1 VGSSR
6 GDRHPELKPGLL
18 LRVRQCGG
26 LCLAAIVALF
36 AAAPRATALD
46 PGRFLDQYVHE
57 TWDAKDGLPE
67 GPVLS
72 IEPTSDGYLWLGT
85 QLGLLRFDGLHF
97 VVFDETTPG
106 LKLYSYAR
114 DLLADPDVKGD
125 LWAALVGGVAHRSA
139 GAFEM
144 FDDQQGLEH
153 PFVYALAPGPSGS
166 VWVGTGGSG
175 VWLLRGGRFTRH
187 PAYQQ
192 PGLRLPTQVNDL
204 AVDAKGILW
213 AATDGGVL
221 RLDAPPRLYTAADGL
236 RSVVVNVLLFDRSG
250 ALWAGTRAGLE
261 RLQGDRFRPGPA
273 PESPLHDEVTAL
285 LEDRDGPLWIGT
297 HGGGL
302 KRWSSGRLEPA
313 PMGREL
319 APPAVLALAE
329 DPEGSLWV
337 GTDRGLERYRDGA
350 FVTFGPEHGLEH
362 DNLLNLAPRRAGGLW
377 VLDGSGAIL
386 VFDKGE
392 VRQIAPRGT
401 VPGLGMLD
409 MRESADGSL
418 WVGGPELLRLHDG
431 VSERLARPGGSFSLA
446 LPDGDGLLVVQTR
459 GDGKSTLSRLEGG
472 TFTPIPTGAPL
483 VHAQRLY
490 RDRRGRLWIS
500 TGGAGLVR
508 LEPGGKTRVF
518 RAEDGLPHDTVY
530 GLEEDETGALW
541 VGTRGGL
548 ARIEDDQVTGY
559 AAAPGV
565 PHRSPLHLHCDSRG
579 FLWVAS
585 DDGVFRIRRR
595 DLEEWAHD
603 PDHPIAVMRFTT
615 QNGLRSIEVS
625 WRPAAQAATDDGRLW
640 YATSRGLSVVDPAAV
655 VPPPPP
661 PVYIEEVLA
670 GGTSAE
676 KGDPVVIG
684 PGRERI
690 EIRFAAPS
698 LTLPGRQHI
707 RYRLIGY
714 DAGWIEAPAGRSA
727 YYTNLPAGSYVF
739 RVAAQG
745 SGGSWEG
752 SNEAAV
758 RLRVEPVWYETALA
772 RLLALAAAGLTLVGV
787 HRLRVRHMRRR
798 EQTLR
803 RRVAERTEQLERE
816 VTDRRHA
823 EDEVRQLNEQLEQ
836 RVRERTAQL
845 EDLNRALEDDVAQR
859 RRAEAALADEKERL
873 AVTLRSLAEAVVATD
888 VEGRVGLMNSVAELH
903 TGWSA
908 REAMGRRLTDVL
920 RAVDRFSR
928 RPIEDPVASVLAS
941 DLAVSVIGPAL
952 LVSRTGDEVLFEGS
966 AAPIRDHESRT
977 VGAVLV
983 FRDVTERTQAEEQL
997 QKAQKLEALGVLA
1010 AGIAHDFN
1018 NLLTGLFGKIDLAR
1032 AQAPAGSQV
1041 AARLKGALDVLE
1053 DARGLSSQ
1061 LLTFSEGG
1069 KPATEPHSLG
1079 ALLQN
1084 SARLALSGSNVS
1096 ATLELPDDL
1105 WACQVDRRQIR
1116 QTINNLLLNAR
1127 QAMPNGGRVVVRAA
1141 NRPPDPEASSDRRFV
1156 EVEISDRGPGIPAE
1170 IRDRVFDPFFSTKPS
1185 CSGLGLA
1192 IAHSIVTQHGGTL
1205 ELASAEGGG
1214 TTVRLRLPAAEE
1226 EPVAETPPAHV
1237 APRHVPVRIL
1247 FMDDQADVR
1256 EVAEAALNDLGH
1268 EVELRADADSAVAA
1282 FRRAQEEGRPFDLA
1296 ILDLTIAGGKGGVE
1310 ALGLLRGLDPGI
1322 RVIATSG
1329 YSSGPVLA
1337 EPARF
1342 GFDGALPKPF
1352 TIAEL
1357 AAAVASLLG
1366 RPEAPSQ

>member
-1 VGSSR
+1 
-6 GDRHPELKPGLL
+6 
-18 LRVRQCGG
+18 
-26 LCLAAIVALF
+26 VALF
-36 AAAPRATALD
+36 AAALPATALD
-46 PGRFLDQYVHE
+46 PGRSLDQYVHE

-67 GPVLS
+67 GAVLS
-72 IEPTSDGYLWLGT
+72 LAPTSDGYLWLGT

-114 DLLADPDVKGD
+114 DLLAVPDAEGD
-125 LWAALVGGVAHRSA
+125 LWAALVGGVARRS
-139 GAFEM
+139 GGRFEI

-153 PFVYALAPGPSGS
+153 PFVYALAPGPAGS
-166 VWVGTGGSG
+166 IWVGSGGSG
-175 VWLLRGGRFTRH
+175 VWLLSGGRFTRH

-192 PGLRLPTQVNDL
+192 AGQHLPTQVNDL
-204 AVDAKGILW
+204 AVDAGGTPW
-213 AATDGGVL
+213 AATDRGVL
-221 RLDAPPRLYTAADGL
+221 RLSQPPRLYTAADGL
-236 RSVVVNVLLFDRSG
+236 RSVVANVLLFDRG
-250 ALWAGTRAGLE
+250 GGLWVGTRAGLE
-261 RLQGDRFRPGPA
+261 RLREDRFRPGPT

-285 LEDRDGPLWIGT
+285 LEDREGPLWIGT
-297 HGGGL
+297 HGAGL
-302 KRWSSGRLEPA
+302 QRYASGRLEPA
-313 PMGREL
+313 PMGRDL
-319 APPAVLALAE
+319 APPTVLALAE

-386 VFDKGE
+386 VFDRGE
-392 VRQIAPRGT
+392 VRQIAPHGA

-418 WVGGPELLRLHDG
+418 WVGGPELLRFHDG
-431 VSERLARPGGSFSLA
+431 IRERFARPGGSFSLV
-446 LPDGDGLLVVQTR
+446 LPDGDGLLVVQTQ
-459 GDGKSTLSRLEGG
+459 GDGKSALSRLEAG
-472 TFTPIPTGAPL
+472 TFTPVPTEAPL

-490 RDRRGRLWIS
+490 RDRRRRLWIS

-508 LEPGGKTRVF
+508 LDPDGGTRVF
-518 RAEDGLPHDTVY
+518 RTEDGLPHDVVY
-530 GLEEDETGALW
+530 GLEEDETGSLW
-541 VGTRGGL
+541 VGTRAGL
-548 ARIEDDQVTGY
+548 ARIQDDQVVSY

-565 PHRSPLHLHCDSRG
+565 PHRSPLHLHCDGRG

-585 DDGVFRIRRR
+585 DDGVFRIHRR
-595 DLEEWAHD
+595 DLEQWAR
-603 PDHPIAVMRFTT
+603 DHGHRIAALRFTT

-625 WRPAAQAATDDGRLW
+625 WRPAAQASTDDGRLW
-640 YATSRGLSVVDPAAV
+640 YATSRGLSVVDPGAV
-655 VPPPPP
+655 VSPPPP
-661 PVYIEEVLA
+661 PVHIEEVVA
-670 GGTSAE
+670 GGISAE

-690 EIRFAAPS
+690 EIRFTVPC
-698 LTLPGRQHI
+698 LTLPGRVHV
-707 RYRLIGY
+707 RYRLAGY
-714 DAGWIEAPAGRSA
+714 DAGWIEDPAGRSA
-727 YYTNLPAGSYVF
+727 YYTNLPVGSYVF

-745 SGGSWEG
+745 SGGEWEG
-752 SNEAAV
+752 SSEAAV
-758 RLRVEPVWYETALA
+758 RLRVEPVWYQTTLA
-772 RLLALAAAGLTLVGV
+772 RLLALAAAGLVLFGV
-787 HRLRVRHMRRR
+787 HRLRIRQMRRR

-816 VTDRRHA
+816 VTDRRRA
-823 EDEVRQLNEQLEQ
+823 EDEVRQLNEQLEG

-845 EDLNRALEDDVAQR
+845 EALNRALEEDVAQR
-859 RRAEAALADEKERL
+859 QRAEAALADEKERL
-873 AVTLRSLAEAVVATD
+873 AVTLRSLAEAVIATD
-888 VEGRVGLMNSVAELH
+888 VEGRVALMNSVAELH

-908 REAMGRRLTDVL
+908 REALGRRLADVL

-928 RPIEDPVASVLAS
+928 DAIEDPVTPVLAS
-941 DLAVSVIGPAL
+941 DLAVSVVGPAV
-952 LVSRTGDEVLFEGS
+952 LVSRTGDEILFEGS

-983 FRDVTERTQAEEQL
+983 FRDVTERKEAEEQL
-997 QKAQKLEALGVLA
+997 LKAQKLEALGVLA

-1032 AQAPAGSQV
+1032 AQAPAGSPV
-1041 AARLKGALDVLE
+1041 AARLAGALDVLE
-1053 DARGLSSQ
+1053 DARGLSTQ

-1079 ALLQN
+1079 ALLQK

-1096 ATLELPDDL
+1096 ANLEVPDDL

-1116 QTINNLLLNAR
+1116 QVIDNLLLNAR
-1127 QAMPNGGRVVVRAA
+1127 QAMPGGGSIVVRAA
-1141 NRPPDPEASSDRRFV
+1141 NRPPGAEASSDRRYV
-1156 EVEISDRGPGIPAE
+1156 EVEISDHGPGIPAE
-1170 IRDRVFDPFFSTKPS
+1170 IRDRVFDPFFTTRSS
-1185 CSGLGLA
+1185 GSGLGLA
-1192 IAHSIVTQHGGTL
+1192 IAHSIVTQHGGSL
-1205 ELASAEGGG
+1205 ELDTAEGGG
-1214 TTVRLRLPAAEE
+1214 ATVRLRLPAAEE
-1226 EPVAETPPAHV
+1226 GSVAETPPADV
-1237 APRHVPVRIL
+1237 PRHVSGRIL
-1247 FMDDQADVR
+1247 VMDDQPYVR
-1256 EVAEAALNDLGH
+1256 EVAEAALGDLGH
-1268 EVELRADADSAVAA
+1268 EVELVADADAAVAA
-1282 FRRAQEEGRPFDLA
+1282 FRHAQEAGRPFDLA

-1310 ALGLLRGLDPGI
+1310 VLGLLRGLDPAI

-1366 RPEAPSQ
+1366 RPGGPSG